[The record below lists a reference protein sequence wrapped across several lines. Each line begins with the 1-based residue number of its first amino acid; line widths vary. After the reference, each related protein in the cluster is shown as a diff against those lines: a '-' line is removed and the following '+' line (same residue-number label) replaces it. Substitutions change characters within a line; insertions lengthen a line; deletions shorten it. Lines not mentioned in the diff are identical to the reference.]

1 MVHFSIKA
9 LALSAVFAAAAP
21 QLRAQDA
28 PPAMP
33 TPPAE
38 ARAGSDSS
46 KAPAADSTQSRAAR
60 MSAEIAAA
68 ISEYT
73 KDMAALEKQI
83 RDKDIS
89 KEDAERRRKELS
101 DRLEARLEAI
111 EEMAE
116 AWADNLEES
125 IENLEITLGDDLTL
139 NIKPSEPKKKK
150 FKKKIN
156 GLVMLVGTN
165 SLLTTPTTDLMAADA
180 YSGLW
185 HPAGAQSATFG
196 LYFTN
201 QWRLSKTP
209 LWLRSGW
216 GFTSYTYDFGQ
227 NILQLDAPSGGGYA
241 LLPSNVDLRR
251 SNLSM
256 TYFEVPVSFVINPSR
271 RGKGLNV
278 SAGGFAG
285 IRLGGTRQVVYR
297 AEGMGRVT
305 ENTNGQFYGSLLSY
319 GLQAELGFRR
329 FTVGVR
335 QNFNKPFNEAVLP
348 ANIQLDAQPNFYNA
362 SVYATVRFF

>member
-21 QLRAQDA
+21 QLSAQDT

-38 ARAGSDSS
+38 VRAGSDSS
-46 KAPAADSTQSRAAR
+46 KASGSDSTLSRAAR

-125 IENLEITLGDDLTL
+125 IENLELNLGDNLKL
-139 NIKPSEPKKKK
+139 NIEPSKPKKT
-150 FKKKIN
+150 FKKKID
-156 GLVMLVGTN
+156 GVVVLIGTN
-165 SLLTTPTTDLMAADA
+165 QLIGSPIGSSSSGTYEGDWNPTGSRPSTIGVYDVE
-180 YSGLW
+180 
-185 HPAGAQSATFG
+185 QR
-196 LYFTN
+196 
-201 QWRLSKTP
+201 RLGRTP
-209 LWLRSGW
+209 LWYRAGW
-216 GFTSYTYDFGQ
+216 GPTFYTYDFGQ
-227 NILQLDAPSGGGYA
+227 NILEFDASTSGSYGLVPSTV
-241 LLPSNVDLRR
+241 NLRQ
-251 SNLSM
+251 STLTM
-256 TYFEVPVSFVINPSR
+256 TYFELQNSLVINPSR
-271 RGKGLNV
+271 LGKGLSL
-278 SAGGFAG
+278 SAGLNLGF
-285 IRLGGTRQVVYR
+285 RLGGSRQLVYR
-297 AEGMGRVT
+297 AEGVGRVT
-305 ENTNGQFYGSLLSY
+305 ENMNANFYGQPLIF
-319 GLQAELGFRR
+319 GWQVELGYRSY
-329 FTVGVR
+329 TVGARYNVTP
-335 QNFNKPFNEAVLP
+335 PFTKLP
-348 ANIQLDAQPNFYNA
+348 TNVSTGNSSNFYNA
-362 SVYATVRFF
+362 SAFASVRLF

>member
-1 MVHFSIKA
+1 
-9 LALSAVFAAAAP
+9 
-21 QLRAQDA
+21 
-28 PPAMP
+28 
-33 TPPAE
+33 
-38 ARAGSDSS
+38 
-46 KAPAADSTQSRAAR
+46 

-125 IENLEITLGDDLTL
+125 IENLEINLGDDLT
-139 NIKPSEPKKKK
+139 
-150 FKKKIN
+150 
-156 GLVMLVGTN
+156 
-165 SLLTTPTTDLMAADA
+165 
-180 YSGLW
+180 GLW

>member
-21 QLRAQDA
+21 QLSAQDT

-33 TPPAE
+33 TSPAE
-38 ARAGSDSS
+38 ARTGSDSS
-46 KAPAADSTQSRAAR
+46 KAPATDTTQSRAAR

-125 IENLEITLGDDLTL
+125 IENMEITLGDDLTL

-150 FKKKIN
+150 FKKQLN
-156 GLVMLVGTN
+156 GLVLLVGTN
-165 SLLTTPTTDLMAADA
+165 SLLTSPTTDIMAAEP

-185 HPAGAQSATFG
+185 HPADAQSATFG

-201 QWRLSKTP
+201 QRRLSRTP
-209 LWLRSGW
+209 LWIRSGW
-216 GFTSYTYDFGQ
+216 GFTGYSYDFGQ
-227 NILQLDAPSGGGYA
+227 NMLQLNPPLGTGYELVPST
-241 LLPSNVDLRR
+241 VDLRR

-271 RGKGLNV
+271 RGKGLNA
-278 SAGGFAG
+278 SFGGFAG
-285 IRLGGTRQVVYR
+285 LRLGGTRQVVYR

-305 ENTNGQFYGSLLSY
+305 ENTNGQFYGSLFSY
-319 GLQAELGFRR
+319 GLQAELGYRQ

-348 ANIQLDAQPNFYNA
+348 ANIQSDSQPNFYNA
-362 SVYATVRFF
+362 SLFATVRLF